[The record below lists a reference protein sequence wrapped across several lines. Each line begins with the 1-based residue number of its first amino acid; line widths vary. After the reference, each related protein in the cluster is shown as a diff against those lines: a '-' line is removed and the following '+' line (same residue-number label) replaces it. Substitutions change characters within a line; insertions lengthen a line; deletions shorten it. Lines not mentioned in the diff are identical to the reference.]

1 MNFQKHFALIIG
13 LFCFAH
19 FATAQQ
25 VNRADTITQPPN
37 IVLILIDD
45 AGIMDL
51 GAYGG
56 EASTPNIDALARQ
69 GMMFTNYHSSPVC
82 APSRAM
88 LLTGTDSHLT
98 GVPNI
103 PEFLTEEQ
111 QQLPGYQGILNNKV
125 KTIATLLKGVGYNTY
140 IAGKWHL
147 GHTETTLPSK
157 RGFDRTFILD
167 ASGADNYDNKGYL
180 PIKATAEWHQDGK
193 VVQLPKD
200 FYSSK
205 TYVDKMMEFM
215 DEEENKDQPF
225 FAYFP
230 FQAVHI
236 PVQAPKEFVEK
247 YKQTYRDGWLALRQ
261 RRFEKAK
268 QLGLVPETMALGDM
282 LPVLR
287 KWESLSEA
295 EKQEAANDMAVHAA
309 MLEAMDYH
317 IGRYIDYLKQ
327 KGLYN
332 NTIFVITSDNGPEG
346 AVPQGVSIMKPWLKW
361 QGYHRDQNRLGE
373 ENYYGVIGTEFG
385 SATASPFAFFKTYA
399 GEGGLRVPLILAGKN
414 IPQGKSA
421 AFTMVTDITP
431 TLLEMADVEIDKLQ
445 LEVPFI
451 GKSLNPLLRGE
462 VDRIYAPDEPVG
474 IESSGS
480 CALFKGD
487 WKIVKNAKPHGDLIW
502 RLYNVANDP
511 GETKDLSK
519 ENPQLFAEML
529 SDYEA
534 YAKKCGVIDLG
545 DDYQAHKV
553 VEGKVYKMAMKA
565 MLPWLVGFILL
576 VIGWRFWRRTRRIRS

>member
-1 MNFQKHFALIIG
+1 MKNSATVLMLLICVTSIV
-13 LFCFAH
+13 
-19 FATAQQ
+19 AQHNNAIHQ
-25 VNRADTITQPPN
+25 PN

-51 GAYGG
+51 GVYGG
-56 EASTPNIDALARQ
+56 EAATPNIDALAKR

-88 LLTGTDSHLT
+88 LLTGADSHLT

-125 KTIATLLKGVGYNTY
+125 KTLATYLKDAGYNTY
-140 IAGKWHL
+140 MTGKWHL
-147 GHTETTLPSK
+147 GHTATTLPSK

-167 ASGADNYDNKGYL
+167 ASGADNYVAKGYL
-180 PIKATAEWHQDGK
+180 PIKSTAEWHQDGK
-193 VVQLPKD
+193 VVALPKG

-215 DEEENKDQPF
+215 NEEREKSKPF
-225 FAYFP
+225 FAFLS

-236 PVQAPKEFVEK
+236 PVQAPRKFVEK
-247 YKQTYRDGWLALRQ
+247 YKKTYQDGWLALREK
-261 RRFEKAK
+261 RFEKAK

-282 LPVLR
+282 LPALR
-287 KWESLSEA
+287 KWEGLSAA

-309 MLEAMDYH
+309 MLGAMDFH
-317 IGRYIDYLKQ
+317 LGRYLSYLKE
-327 KGLYN
+327 KGLYD
-332 NTIFVITSDNGPEG
+332 NTVFVITSDNGPEG
-346 AVPQGVSIMKPWLKW
+346 GYPQGAAIFNPWMKW

-373 ENYYGVIGTEFG
+373 KNYFGVIGTEFAN
-385 SATASPFAFFKTYA
+385 ATASPFAFFKTYT
-399 GEGGLRVPLILAGKN
+399 GEGGLRVPLIMSGKH
-414 IPQGKSA
+414 IPQGQHA
-421 AFTMVTDITP
+421 AFTMVTDVMP
-431 TLLEMADVEIDKLQ
+431 SLLEMAGLDLTT
-445 LEVPFI
+445 LPSAVPFT

-462 VDRIYAPDEPVG
+462 ADRIYAPDEPVG
-474 IESSGS
+474 IESAGS
-480 CALFKGD
+480 CALFKGE

-502 RLYNVANDP
+502 RLYNIAIDP

-519 ENPQLFAEML
+519 ENPQLFAEMIR
-529 SDYEA
+529 DYDA

-545 DDYQAHKV
+545 DDYEAHKV
-553 VEGKVYKMAMKA
+553 VLGKVYRMAMKA
-565 MLPWLVGFILL
+565 ILPWLVGFVLL
-576 VIGWRFWRRTRRIRS
+576 VIGWRFWRRTRRSQY